1 MPSAQTLSRIAD
13 TAAEQWGLLTRR
25 QIEDSGVATATLQR
39 LTADGTL
46 QRVAHGVYQ
55 LAGSPVP
62 HHLALRAA
70 WLQLAPD
77 VPAWERTPEN
87 GVVSH
92 RSAARLY
99 SLGHLPADRHDFILP
114 KRRQTRHRD
123 VRLHVLHLDVGEWVS
138 HGGLL
143 VTVPSRIAADLLA
156 DHEDPEAVAQLV
168 ADAIRAV
175 YDYPGTFA
183 DRLAPY
189 AARFGL
195 RRDDGIGLLRWFLG
209 LVGDPDSSRWI
220 EEAEAHEVRRF
231 LKADA
236 DERTER
242 VAG

>member
-1 MPSAQTLSRIAD
+1 MPSAQTLSRIVD
-13 TAAEQWGLLTRR
+13 IAAEQWGLLTRR
-25 QIEDSGVATATLQR
+25 QIEDSGVAAATLQR

-62 HHLALRAA
+62 DHLALRAA

-77 VPAWERTPEN
+77 VPAWERTPDD

-92 RSAARLY
+92 RSAAAMY
-99 SLGHLPADRHDFILP
+99 SLGHLPADRHEFILP
-114 KRRQTRHRD
+114 ERRQTRRRD
-123 VRLHVLHLDVGEWVS
+123 VRLHVLRLDVGEWVS
-138 HGGLL
+138 HGGLV
-143 VTVPSRIAADLLA
+143 VTRPSRIAADLLA

-209 LVGDPDSSRWI
+209 LVGDPGSSRWI
-220 EEAEAHEVRRF
+220 EEAEDHEARKF
-231 LKADA
+231 STAN
-236 DERTER
+236 
-242 VAG
+242 AGGSG